1 MMQESMALIFNLA
14 GMSSNEKQRKPL
26 FSFHFCM
33 NVRFIPFH
41 RKSFIILAFLCL
53 TNILAAQN
61 AISFQKLT
69 VSNGLNDGLII
80 SIGQDKFGFMWF
92 GTVGGVNRFNGRD
105 FTWFTHQPGKPT
117 SPLSGFAEAM
127 AYDSS
132 GRFWIGFETGLM
144 QFDDAKQELVNIPAL
159 NGYRVNAICAIDSQ
173 QLLIAS
179 SAGLL
184 RINAATKQMEKL
196 SDSSNDSLFRAHAG
210 GRIYDLYKKDD
221 WVYIAAAGGLW
232 KYHLLSDKAIHI
244 PVEHLKGSHVRAV
257 CVDPMGQIW
266 LGTHGEHG
274 IIRVDKAGKSHSYQ
288 RYLLAQ
294 PQTIRNNVN
303 TMRVDGK
310 GILWV
315 ATTSEGLLQ
324 YLPEADSF
332 RHHRHQ
338 QALPQSISGDLQRTL
353 FVDRD
358 GTIWTGGNRGINFF
372 HPDKQ
377 LFQTYLPFDKDLDKR
392 NRSMARSITEDS
404 EGNLWMASFDGISRF
419 DIRTGTYKEWRNEP
433 NKADKIW
440 YNSVRGVLTDRDN
453 FVWIATGAGINR
465 IHAQKQQMEFIPH
478 EKLPHWFYFNV
489 NRDRNGWIWFAC
501 RDGDGFFWYDP
512 ADQSYHKLREHPKLK
527 EFAGLGGRVL
537 FHDSKGRYW
546 LGLNGNGLGYYDPES
561 GRTRYFRTSDSVMAI
576 AGDLVTDIKE
586 DKNGIIW
593 VATHTGLSGIDMDN
607 NKVQIFQRAQGMLS
621 NSTYSIEVD
630 ELNRIW
636 VATSRGINLIETD
649 RISISSFDT
658 NDGLPTDEFWEHA
671 GYSAHNGDII
681 FPSVNGY
688 VRFNP
693 LRYQTRK
700 AQLLFYLS
708 GVSVFNKPYKVD
720 GNLADLQQLAF
731 AASENYFT
739 LSLTSLNYEHPGQ
752 SWYAYQLEGFDKDWV
767 ITRQPEAHYTN
778 VPGGSYRFRYKA
790 SSDPNNWDVPEKW
803 LVIQIATPLYRQ
815 TWFLTTLLLLTASA
829 AWYLYRR
836 RKRKRE
842 EMLQL
847 RSKSQLLEK
856 EKALVMYES
865 LKQQLN
871 PHFLFNSLSSL
882 RSLIRAN
889 PQEAGQFLDGL
900 SRTYRYILQSRDTE
914 TVSLG
919 DELRF
924 AETYLQLQLT
934 RFPRGLEWRNQIPA
948 DLHSTRIVPVT
959 IQNLMENAI
968 KHNRIDPESPLRI
981 EVLAEDNYLVVRN
994 NIQKKEFVETSNRQ
1008 GLRYLQTLY
1017 GYMTDQ
1023 PLRIEE
1029 TEQYFAIY
1037 IPLLEH

>member
-1 MMQESMALIFNLA
+1 MQESMALIFNLA
-14 GMSSNEKQRKPL
+14 GMSSNEKQRRPL
-26 FSFHFCM
+26 FSFHFCV
-33 NVRFIPFH
+33 NARFIPFYL
-41 RKSFIILAFLCL
+41 KSFILLAFLSL
-53 TNILAAQN
+53 TYLPQAQN

-80 SIGQDKFGFMWF
+80 SIGQDKYGFMWF
-92 GTVGGVNRFNGRD
+92 GTVGGVNRFNGRE
-105 FTWFTHQPGKPT
+105 FTWFTHQPGQVT
-117 SPLSGFAEAM
+117 TPLSSFAETM
-127 AYDSS
+127 SYDSS

-144 QFDDAKQELVNIPAL
+144 QFDDAKQELVVIPEL
-159 NGYRVNAICAIDSQ
+159 NGYRINAISAIDSQ
-173 QLLIAS
+173 QLYIAS
-179 SAGLL
+179 SQGLL
-184 RINAATKQMEKL
+184 RFHAPTKKMEKL
-196 SDSSNDSLFRAHAG
+196 AETGGDSLFRAHAG
-210 GRIYDLYKKDD
+210 GRIYDLYKKAD
-221 WVYIAAAGGLW
+221 WLYIAAAGGLW
-232 KYHLLSDKAIHI
+232 KYHLLSGKAIQI

-257 CVDPMGQIW
+257 CVDPVDNIW

-274 IIRVDKAGKSHSYQ
+274 IIRVDRSGKSHSYQ
-288 RYLLAQ
+288 RYLLAR
-294 PQTIRNNVN
+294 PQTTINNIN
-303 TMRVDGK
+303 AMRVDGR

-338 QALPQSISGDLQRTL
+338 QALPQSISGDLQRAL

-358 GTIWTGGNRGINFF
+358 GLIWTGGNRGANFF

-377 LFQTYLPFDKDLDKR
+377 LFQTILPFDRELDKR
-392 NRSMARSITEDS
+392 NRSMARSITEDRD
-404 EGNLWMASFDGISRF
+404 GHLWMATFDGLSRY
-419 DIRTGTYKEWRNEP
+419 DIRNQTYKEWNNQP
-433 NKADKIW
+433 NLPNRIW
-440 YNSVRGVLTDRDN
+440 YNSVRGVLADKDN

-465 IHAQKQQMEFIPH
+465 LHAGQQQMEFIPH
-478 EKLPHWFYFNV
+478 EKLPRWFYFNV
-489 NRDRNGWIWFAC
+489 NSDRNGWIWFAC

-512 ADQSYHKLREHPKLK
+512 ADRSYHKLSEHPQLRA
-527 EFAGLGGRVL
+527 FAGLGGRVL
-537 FHDSKGRYW
+537 YHDTKGRYW
-546 LGLNGNGLGYYDPES
+546 LGLNGNGLGYYDPQK
-561 GRTRYFRTSDSVMAI
+561 GITRHFRTSDSVMAI

-586 DKNGIIW
+586 DKFGIIW
-593 VATHTGLSGIDMDN
+593 IATHSGLTSLDIDN
-607 NKVQIFQRAQGMLS
+607 NKTHNFKRAEGLLS
-621 NSTYSIEVD
+621 NSTYSIAVD
-630 ELNRIW
+630 TMNRIW
-636 VATSRGINLIETD
+636 VATSRGINLIEND
-649 RISISSFDT
+649 RVSISSFDT

-671 GYSAHNGDII
+671 GFSTRNGDII
-681 FPSVNGY
+681 FPSVNGF

-693 LRYQTRK
+693 LRYQSRK
-700 AQLLFYLS
+700 SSLPFYLS
-708 GVSVFNKPYKVD
+708 GVSVFNKPYKIE
-720 GNLADLQQLAF
+720 GNFADLKQLAF
-731 AASENYFT
+731 ASSENYFT
-739 LSLTSLNYEHPGQ
+739 LSFTSLNYEHPGQ

-767 ITRQPEAHYTN
+767 VTRQPEAHYTN
-778 VPGGSYRFRYKA
+778 VPGGNYRFRFKS
-790 SSDPNNWDVPEKW
+790 SSDPSNWNVPEKY
-803 LVIQIATPLYRQ
+803 LDIQIATPLYRQ
-815 TWFLTTLLLLTASA
+815 IGFQASLLLLTASTG
-829 AWYLYRR
+829 WYLYRR
-836 RKRKRE
+836 RRRKRD

-882 RSLIRAN
+882 RSLIRSN

-934 RFPRGLEWRNQIPA
+934 RFPRGLEWSNRVPV
-948 DLHSTRIVPVT
+948 DLHSLRIVPVT

-968 KHNRIDPESPLRI
+968 KHNRIDPESPLLI
-981 EVLAEDNYLVVRN
+981 EVLTEENNLVVRN

-1017 GYMTDQ
+1017 GYMTDR

-1029 TEQYFAIY
+1029 NENYFSIY